1 MALIIT
7 RDRQRKGNLL
17 SRLQFTS
24 HDFFF
29 CILVAILERL
39 ERESFIQQKL
49 HSHGSRAPRMH
60 ARRNVIAKGFQLGR
74 SYSPYDRYGTI
85 QHYRVI
91 ISISFF
97 RQRPRL
103 FRQIFCSL
111 RVTYSFRKI
120 DTSWRDAYRP
130 STSRPVERRE
140 ASSSSR
146 SINQGECWQMPA
158 SVRAYVPTLARRHGL
173 RAALYESIRI
183 AGRKKNS

>member
-29 CILVAILERL
+29 YILVAILERS

-91 ISISFF
+91 ISIFF
-97 RQRPRL
+97 
-103 FRQIFCSL
+103 FS
-111 RVTYSFRKI
+111 T
-120 DTSWRDAYRP
+120 TSETPSPNFLQFTRDLLVSKNRY
-130 STSRPVERRE
+130 E
-140 ASSSSR
+140 
-146 SINQGECWQMPA
+146 
-158 SVRAYVPTLARRHGL
+158 LARRV
-173 RAALYESIRI
+173 SIVNISAR
-183 AGRKKNS
+183 RKEGGEQQLEIDKSRRVLANARVGEGVRTHTGT